1 MAAVGA
7 DVQATSTEL
16 VNLIEELRERRN
28 DVDSSIKREEEEKN
42 KVIGEM
48 KALAERLRLLED
60 SLKRKYT
67 AREDFD
73 RAINETST
81 QFARILDTSRNLLSS
96 VKQESVALSK
106 RM

>member
-16 VNLIEELRERRN
+16 VNLIEELRERRT
-28 DVDSSIKREEEEKN
+28 DVDTSIKREEEEKN

-48 KALAERLRLLED
+48 KALAERLRLLDD

-73 RAINETST
+73 RAIHETST
-81 QFARILDTSRNLLSS
+81 QFSKILDTSRNLLSS
-96 VKQESVALSK
+96 VKQESMSLSK